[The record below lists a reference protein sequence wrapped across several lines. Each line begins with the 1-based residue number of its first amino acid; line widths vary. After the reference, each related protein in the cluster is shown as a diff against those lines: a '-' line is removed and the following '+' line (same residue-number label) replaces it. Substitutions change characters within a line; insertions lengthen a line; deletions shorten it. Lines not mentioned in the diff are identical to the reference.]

1 MVGRRGGRGT
11 HTFLS
16 PEVQD
21 GIKKKK
27 KTCYRTM
34 GLASKFIIIFSLP
47 FTSLKFYVN
56 FRAF

>member
-1 MVGRRGGRGT
+1 MGGEEGERGT

-21 GIKKKK
+21 EIKKKK
-27 KTCYRTM
+27 KTCYRMM

-47 FTSLKFYVN
+47 FTSLKF
-56 FRAF
+56 

>member
-21 GIKKKK
+21 GIKKKQNLLK
-27 KTCYRTM
+27 NDGFGIKIHNY
-34 GLASKFIIIFSLP
+34 LLPSFHLSKILS
-47 FTSLKFYVN
+47 
-56 FRAF
+56 

>member
-27 KTCYRTM
+27 KKTCYRMM

-47 FTSLKFYVN
+47 FTSLKF
-56 FRAF
+56 